1 MTTITDNTI
10 YSFEDLSSFEIPK
23 SHLLGSCDHVGDY
36 EKLNKI
42 GQGTYG
48 VVYKARNIQTN
59 EIMALKRIKIEKLK
73 DGFPISS
80 VREINIL
87 RTVHHPN
94 IVEFKDVVV
103 GKSLDN
109 VFLVMEYCEQDLA
122 TLVDCQIHFTESQI
136 KCLMQQ
142 LFRGLK
148 YLHKNFI
155 IHRDLK
161 VSNLLLTDK
170 GLLKIADFGL
180 ARNYGF
186 PNDPM
191 SPCVVTLWY
200 RAPELLFQSNYHSTA
215 IDMWA
220 TGCIF
225 GELLLQKP
233 LLPGQSEMQQIDL
246 IIDLIGTPNDKIWPG
261 FSDLP
266 IAKTFSVKHQPFNNI
281 SHLFSC
287 VSKAGIRLLNLL
299 LMYDPWK
306 RATADECLQS
316 SYFRESPL
324 PCDPS
329 VMPSFPQSRKN
340 R

>member
-1 MTTITDNTI
+1 
-10 YSFEDLSSFEIPK
+10 
-23 SHLLGSCDHVGDY
+23 
-36 EKLNKI
+36 
-42 GQGTYG
+42 
-48 VVYKARNIQTN
+48 
-59 EIMALKRIKIEKLK
+59 MALKRIKIEKLK

-80 VREINIL
+80 IREINIL
-87 RTVHHPN
+87 RTVRHPN

-122 TLVDCQIHFTESQI
+122 TLIDCKIHFTESQI

-142 LFRGLK
+142 LFHGLE

-180 ARNYGF
+180 ARNYGS
-186 PNDPM
+186 PGDPM

-200 RAPELLFQSNYHSTA
+200 RAPELLFHSNYHSTA

-220 TGCIF
+220 AGCIF

-233 LLPGQSEMQQIDL
+233 LLPGQSEIQQIGL
-246 IIDLIGTPNDKIWPG
+246 IIDLIGTPNDRIWPG
-261 FSDLP
+261 YTELP
-266 IAKTFSVKHQPFNNI
+266 IAKSFNLKHQPFNNI
-281 SHLFSC
+281 SHIFSC

-324 PCDPS
+324 RKYTYRINTHKKISLKFFYLLACDPS
-329 VMPSFPQSRKN
+329 VMPSFPQKS
-340 R
+340 